1 MEEKNEIMVLDE
13 ENIEDLIYEIR
24 GQKVVFD
31 FDLAKIYGYTTS
43 AFNQQVKNNAQRF
56 DLDFRFQIT
65 RKELEDLVKSKILIT
80 PMSSILF
87 GHSGGS
93 KHLPYAFTEQGIYML
108 MTVLKGDLAVRQSKA
123 LIRLFKAMKDHI
135 LSNPYPVS
143 RTEFESLS
151 KDFAL
156 EKARIGVIESKLD
169 VMMNQFQD
177 PANLKQF
184 VILGGERI
192 EADLAYQSIYASA
205 KTNIILIDDYINV
218 KTLRHLK
225 SCKPGVTITII
236 SDNVAKDGISQT
248 DIDDFLKDTGIALQ
262 MLPSNNQVHD
272 RYIALDYGNKEEAIY
287 LCGSSSKDSGSKA
300 TSIIKVEDPHSFH
313 RIIDPLL

>member
-1 MEEKNEIMVLDE
+1 MEKKNEIMILNE

-24 GQKVVFD
+24 GQKVMLD
-31 FDLAKIYGYTTS
+31 FDLARIYGYSTS
-43 AFNQQVKNNAQRF
+43 SFNQQVKNNAKKF
-56 DLDFRFQIT
+56 DDDFLFRLSLEEMAAISKSRKMATSFQTKGI
-65 RKELEDLVKSKILIT
+65 R
-80 PMSSILF
+80 
-87 GHSGGS
+87 GGRATMP
-93 KHLPYAFTEQGIYML
+93 LAFTEQGIYML

-123 LIRLFKAMKDHI
+123 LIRLFKAMKDHF
-135 LSNPYPVS
+135 LSNPYLVS

-169 VMMNQFQD
+169 VMMDRFQD
-177 PANLKQF
+177 PANFKQF

-225 SCKPGVTITII
+225 SCKPGVTVTII

-248 DIDDFLKDTGIALQ
+248 DIDDFLKDAGIALVT
-262 MLPSNNQVHD
+262 LPSNNQVHD
-272 RYIALDYGNKEEAIY
+272 RYIALDYGNKEESIY

-300 TSIIKVEDPHSFH
+300 TSIIKVADPIFFH
-313 RIIDPLL
+313 RIIDPLLK

>member
-1 MEEKNEIMVLDE
+1 MEKKNEIMILNE

-24 GQKVVFD
+24 GQKVMLD
-31 FDLAKIYGYTTS
+31 FDLARIYGYSTS
-43 AFNQQVKNNAQRF
+43 SFNQQVKNNARKF
-56 DLDFRFQIT
+56 DDDFLFRLSPEEMAAISKSRKMVTSFQTKGI
-65 RKELEDLVKSKILIT
+65 R
-80 PMSSILF
+80 
-87 GHSGGS
+87 GGRATMP
-93 KHLPYAFTEQGIYML
+93 LAFTEQGIYML

-169 VMMNQFQD
+169 VMMDRFQD

-192 EADLAYQSIYASA
+192 EADLAYQSIYVSA

-248 DIDDFLKDTGIALQ
+248 DIDDFLKDTGIALV

-272 RYIALDYGNKEEAIY
+272 RYIALDYGNKEESIY

-300 TSIIKVEDPHSFH
+300 TSIIKVADPIFFH
-313 RIIDPLL
+313 RIIDPLLK